1 MGGIYIYVMDS
12 LRYDHVNES
21 LTSNM
26 LALASDGINFTNA
39 VAPATWSLPSAM
51 SILTGLY
58 PTAIAKFGPYKPG
71 LRSER
76 IALPPNVETIATL
89 FKASGYNTFAYSANV
104 FFSPFYRMDR
114 GFDSMPDAED
124 FPDIPVRDAL
134 TKILAKRLNQRV
146 RRVSFLT
153 GEDLHLMRRKEQIK
167 HSDDKHLTFIWTM
180 DTHEPYFN
188 RKFVDSPSEYD
199 GITNARFSRGKAQ
212 QIYLAVVHY
221 SDEQF
226 GALVNELKANN
237 QYDSSTII
245 VLADHGECFGE
256 HNQFGHA
263 GVGFEPL
270 IHIPFIMKLP
280 GNDLAGSVCHEQVG
294 LIDILPTLADLYQIQ
309 MGASVHG
316 KSLLPV
322 IHSEASGHDKLFVY
336 DETHDQYWSHGV
348 VRRADGMKYVFRQRN
363 PKKLLW
369 RKRSRLKSNVRTVI
383 RNILPLAGQWVF
395 DLKVDPNEYNN
406 ILNWHDGKA
415 ELEQLEADFASFSTE
430 MLAYF
435 EKHIGQQQTIKLPDK
450 VKERMRNLGYLH

>member
-1 MGGIYIYVMDS
+1 MIYIYVMDS
-12 LRYDHVNES
+12 LRYDHVNAS
-21 LTSNM
+21 LTPNM

-76 IALPPNVETIATL
+76 IALPSNVETIATL
-89 FKASGYNTFAYSANV
+89 FKANGYNTSAYSANV
-104 FFSPFYRMDR
+104 FFSPSYQIDR

-124 FPDIPVRDAL
+124 FPEIPSRNAL
-134 TKILAKRLNQRV
+134 AKILADRLRQRV
-146 RRVSFLT
+146 NRISFLT
-153 GEDLHLMRRKEQIK
+153 GEDLHLMRRKEKEQE
-167 HSDDKHLTFIWTM
+167 HHAGDNHLTFIWAM

-188 RKFVDSPSEYD
+188 RKYVDSPAESEV
-199 GITNARFSRGKAQ
+199 ITNARFSQGKAR
-212 QIYLAVVHY
+212 QIYRDMVRY

-226 GALVNELKANN
+226 GTLIDELKATG
-237 QYDSSTII
+237 QYESSTII

-263 GVGFEPL
+263 DAGFEPL
-270 IHIPFIMKLP
+270 IHVPFIMKLP

-294 LIDILPTLADLYQIQ
+294 LIDILPTLTDIYQVQVNAPI
-309 MGASVHG
+309 HG

-322 IHSEASGHDKLFVY
+322 IRGEAPGHDKLFVY
-336 DETHDQYWSHGV
+336 DESHDQYWSHGV
-348 VRRADGMKYVFRQRN
+348 VRRSDGMKYVFRQRN
-363 PKKLLW
+363 PKRLLW

-383 RNILPLAGQWVF
+383 RNILPLPTRWIF
-395 DLKVDPNEYNN
+395 DLNADPKEHQN
-406 ILNWHDGKA
+406 ILNQS
-415 ELEQLEADFASFSTE
+415 EVNLQQFEEEFASFAAE

-435 EKHIGQQQTIKLPDK
+435 EKHIGQQQTVKLSNK
-450 VKERMRNLGYLH
+450 VKERMRNLGYLQ